1 LDFMKNK
8 SAAIINITLLTISLV
23 SVPGWGQGNIGLNVW
38 PPKIEISVLPGE
50 SQTGVIN
57 IQNPTSF
64 KHRVSAYP
72 LNVKMTL
79 YGDLE
84 FTEDSLSYGCVEWLS
99 LNPMEFDLPQGATQ
113 PVRYTIKVPAQAGG
127 SHIGV
132 LFFHTKPVT
141 AIKNSGSQIVARVGS
156 IMLVT
161 VPGSGE
167 KSAEVTG
174 LAVKKPSARGP
185 AVAEVT
191 IKNNGSMLLRPEGT
205 LELKNDRG
213 FTLGKMVVNEAREA
227 VFPFSQRAFRISL
240 ENIEPGRYTLQS
252 TLDYG
257 GAEILEAEAHV
268 NLIADQAQSD
278 AWPIIKSPATPQ
290 SKQIARKQPAV
301 PAPKASPQE
310 IQALYSQGTK
320 LYTGGDYQ
328 QALDVWQKLLKLDPG
343 NANAKKNLDRTRQKL
358 EAQKRAKG

>member
-1 LDFMKNK
+1 MKIKFAVFLFLN
-8 SAAIINITLLTISLV
+8 LLMIGFVPL
-23 SVPGWGQGNIGLNVW
+23 PGWGQGNIGLNVW
-38 PPKIEISVLPGE
+38 PPKIEISALPGE

-57 IQNPTSF
+57 VQNPTSF

-72 LNVKMTL
+72 LNVRMTL

-84 FTEDSLSYGCVEWLS
+84 FTEDSLSYGCVEWLY

-113 PVRYTIKVPAQAGG
+113 PVRYTIKVPENAVG

-132 LFFHTKPVT
+132 LFFHTKPVA
-141 AIKNSGSQIVARVGS
+141 AIKNSGSQVVARVGS

-174 LAVKKPSARGP
+174 LAVKKPSASGP

-205 LELKNDRG
+205 LELKNERG
-213 FTLGKMVVNEAREA
+213 LTLGKMMVNEAREA
-227 VFPFSQRAFRISL
+227 VFPFSQRAFRLPL
-240 ENIEPGRYTLQS
+240 ENIEPGRYTLEAI
-252 TLDYG
+252 LDYG
-257 GAEILEAEAHV
+257 GAEILAAEARV

-278 AWPIIKSPATPQ
+278 AWPIIKSPASPQ
-290 SKQIARKQPAV
+290 SKQVARKEPAA

-320 LYTGGDYQ
+320 LYSGGDYR
-328 QALDVWQKLLKLDPG
+328 QALDVWQKLLRLDPG
-343 NANAKKNLDRTRQKL
+343 NANARKNLERTRQKL